1 MCLAGCSPCTHA
13 AQILQLTRGPE
24 DEASPLGWPNHP
36 FSDTHLSYPP
46 HHLHSLQPPPPPS
59 RWMTLQP
66 AGVSCAEGAPCTPAQ
81 GPEPQRK
88 SAAVH
93 RGNTALPGV
102 PAQPGTICPGAL
114 TQRQCCQGGFP
125 LTCCAL
131 QAIWARRGPRD
142 RSITSGV
149 WTWYKRL
156 YICVFV
162 CVWLWTNKR

>member
-1 MCLAGCSPCTHA
+1 MKPVPWDDQTTLSQTPICRTHP
-13 AQILQLTRGPE
+13 TTSTP
-24 DEASPLGWPNHP
+24 SNPL
-36 FSDTHLSYPP
+36 L
-46 HHLHSLQPPPPPS
+46 LLS

-66 AGVSCAEGAPCTPAQ
+66 AGVSCAEGASCTPAR
-81 GPEPQRK
+81 GPEPRRK

-93 RGNTALPGV
+93 RGNPALPGV

-125 LTCCAL
+125 LTCCTL
-131 QAIWARRGPRD
+131 QAIWARPGPRD

-156 YICVFV
+156 GVHLCVFV
-162 CVWLWTNKR
+162 CVCVCMTVDKQTVDKLKENTS